1 MDNMTQEPCDFVKLV
16 LQRMDS
22 NPDEF
27 EQYGRWNA
35 LCESLERYAGA
46 YVGNRPVTDRNV
58 MWAYDEFEI
67 DLMLAK
73 YREIYRARE
82 YKNMLKNLLVGA
94 DGEATRSKS
103 NNNAATVTLR
113 LMQTSDMNDILTSY
127 YQADKLAN
135 NGKFPLMIKDN
146 SGRSLHVAE
155 QAWVQK
161 LPAVNYGA
169 EAGPREWVIRT
180 GELVST
186 VGGN

>member
-1 MDNMTQEPCDFVKLV
+1 MAQLKTYDFKSVAVIMGGVQATGLADGDAVTVEMDADA
-16 LQRMDS
+16 
-22 NPDEF
+22 
-27 EQYGRWNA
+27 W
-35 LCESLERYAGA
+35 
-46 YVGNRPVTDRNV
+46 
-58 MWAYDEFEI
+58 
-67 DLMLAK
+67 
-73 YREIYRARE
+73 
-82 YKNMLKNLLVGA
+82 NLLVGA